1 MSEFMADSSNSFD
14 DKRLA
19 ELIAAKC
26 NGVITEPEHIE
37 LESLLSQSSHARVEY
52 WDAISFH
59 IDLEWELE
67 GKEACE
73 EVLAQVLTEDH
84 IAMGEDRPQKK
95 SLARSIGWISVLAA
109 SLFVAL
115 LGGLIYWQSDR
126 DDSQLQLAAVET
138 VIGEMK
144 PLVEGSRW
152 SSGEPGNTNPI
163 HLVQGDTLRIVKGA
177 AKLRLRS
184 DVVAELE
191 SPSVV
196 QLVDL
201 KRIRVIQGRIKVDVP
216 EGREGFTVETTE
228 AEVIDL
234 GTSFSV
240 EATTDGTDVVVFQGA
255 VDLKVAEQYAV
266 GAQEPASPLK
276 RFTAG
281 EAVRVGVDGTLSRIV
296 NVNQAEFPSHGSQ
309 DLPEPVIKA
318 VRDNIVR
325 DDMWSFY
332 EIVPS
337 GMEEDAKAFVDRTHE
352 WNGITFDGIPS
363 YLLGA
368 DYVKTFC
375 DDKVTPDLS
384 IELEL
389 LGPATV
395 YVFLDDRLTL
405 PEWVLEQFQDT
416 DDEIGVDES
425 FPERGHDP
433 KVGPGKGIERKF
445 SVWKRVSEPGIV
457 YLGPNGN
464 PSTQEI
470 IRGID
475 APLAMYGIAVVP
487 LDEVD

>member
-1 MSEFMADSSNSFD
+1 MSESSDQHNLKRVRELAADKFNGLLDEASLQELDRLISTSS
-14 DKRLA
+14 
-19 ELIAAKC
+19 
-26 NGVITEPEHIE
+26 P
-37 LESLLSQSSHARVEY
+37 ARNEY
-52 WDAISFH
+52 WEIASIH
-59 IDLEWELE
+59 ADLEWDLAHEQSSNELLAHLIVGSSFRE
-67 GKEACE
+67 PVTAHSNPRVFASYAWFSGIAA
-73 EVLAQVLTEDH
+73 VL
-84 IAMGEDRPQKK
+84 
-95 SLARSIGWISVLAA
+95 
-109 SLFVAL
+109 L
-115 LGGLIYWQSDR
+115 LGCYFTFLHFANR
-126 DDSQLQLAAVET
+126 ENAAVAT
-138 VIGEMK
+138 VPS
-144 PLVEGSRW
+144 PLGSLNSLVPDSRW
-152 SSGEPGNTNPI
+152 ASGEPGNTNPMS
-163 HLVQGDTLRIVKGA
+163 LVQGDTLRIVKGA
-177 AKLRLRS
+177 VRLRLRS

-196 QLVDL
+196 HLVDL
-201 KRIRVIQGRIKVDVP
+201 NRIRVLQGRIKVDVP

-255 VDLKVAEQYAV
+255 VDLKVAEQHAI

-296 NVNQAEFPSHGSQ
+296 NVNQAELSSNGSQ
-309 DLPEPVIKA
+309 NLPEPVIKA

-337 GMEEDAKAFVDRTHE
+337 GMKEDAKAFADRTHE
-352 WNGITFDGIPS
+352 WNGATFDGIPS

-375 DDKVTPDLS
+375 DDKVTADLS

-389 LGPATV
+389 FGPATV

-405 PEWVLEQFQDT
+405 PEWVLEEFQDT
-416 DDEIGVDES
+416 GDEIGIDES
-425 FPERGHDP
+425 FLERGHAP
-433 KVGPGKGIERKF
+433 KVGAGQGIERTF
-445 SVWKRVSEPGIV
+445 SIWKRVSEAGTV
-457 YLGPNGN
+457 FLGPNGN
-464 PSTQEI
+464 HSAQEI
-470 IRGID
+470 VHGID
-475 APLAMYGIAVVP
+475 AKLAMYGIAAVP

>member
-1 MSEFMADSSNSFD
+1 MSGSSDQHDLRRLRELVADKFNGLLDEASQQELDRLISTSS
-14 DKRLA
+14 
-19 ELIAAKC
+19 AAR
-26 NGVITEPEHIE
+26 N
-37 LESLLSQSSHARVEY
+37 EY
-52 WDAISFH
+52 WELASIH
-59 IDLEWELE
+59 ADLEWELSHAQTSNE
-67 GKEACE
+67 L
-73 EVLAQVLTEDH
+73 LADLILNSPLRDSPGDYHKSHVLTSLGWFSG
-84 IAMGEDRPQKK
+84 IAAVLLIG
-95 SLARSIGWISVLAA
+95 SYFIFLNLANRENAT
-109 SLFVAL
+109 VATAP
-115 LGGLIYWQSDR
+115 
-126 DDSQLQLAAVET
+126 SQLGSLNS
-138 VIGEMK
+138 
-144 PLVEGSRW
+144 LVPDSRW
-152 SSGEPGNTNPI
+152 SSGEPGNTNPAS
-163 HLVQGDTLRIVKGA
+163 LVQGDTLRIVKGA
-177 AKLRLRS
+177 VKLRLQS
-184 DVVAELE
+184 DVIAELE

-201 KRIRVIQGRIKVDVP
+201 NRIRVLQGRIKVDVP

-255 VDLKVAEQYAV
+255 VDLKVAEQHAG
-266 GAQEPASPLK
+266 GAQETASPLK

-281 EAVRVGVDGTLSRIV
+281 EAVRVGADGTLSRIV
-296 NVNQAEFPSHGSQ
+296 NVNQAGFPSHGAQ
-309 DLPEPVIKA
+309 GLAEPVIKA

-337 GMEEDAKAFVDRTHE
+337 GMREDAKAFVDRTHE
-352 WNGITFDGIPS
+352 WNGATLDGIPA

-395 YVFLDDRLTL
+395 YVLLDNRLTL

-416 DDEIGVDES
+416 GDEIGIDES
-425 FPERGHDP
+425 FLERGHDP
-433 KVGPGKGIERKF
+433 KVGAGKGIERAF
-445 SVWKRVSEPGIV
+445 SIWKRVSEAGTV

-464 PSTQEI
+464 PSAKEI
-470 IRGID
+470 VRGID
-475 APLAMYGIAVVP
+475 AELAMYGIAAVP
-487 LDEVD
+487 LDEVN